1 MADESIWVLLI
12 EYLQGHWQLVLKL
25 TWQHIY
31 ISAITLAI
39 ALVICI
45 PLGIYLTKNERLTP
59 YAIGLANVGETIPS
73 LAFLAFLIPVVGIGN
88 KNAIIVLVIY
98 AILPILQNTYTGIK
112 SVPSSLVQAARGVG
126 MTEFQVLLWV
136 QIPIAKPVIIAGIRV
151 AAVWTI
157 GTATL
162 AAAIGGGG
170 LGKLIFSGLAAYRS
184 EITFAGAFPATI
196 LAIAVD
202 YGLKY
207 VQTVTSPEYRV
218 AKLNKEG
225 EVLSVKK
232 GF

>member
-1 MADESIWVLLI
+1 MVKESIWTLLVV
-12 EYLQGHWQLVLKL
+12 YLQENYPLVLKL

-31 ISAITLAI
+31 ISLITLAI

-59 YAIGLANVGETIPS
+59 YVIGLANVGETIPS

-98 AILPILQNTYTGIK
+98 ALLPILQNTYTGIK
-112 SVPSSLVQAARGVG
+112 SVPASLVQAARGVG

-136 QIPIAKPVIIAGIRV
+136 QLPIAKSVIIAGIRV

-170 LGKLIFSGLAAYRS
+170 LGKLIFSGLASYRS

-196 LAIAVD
+196 LAIVVD
-202 YGLKY
+202 YGLKHL
-207 VQTVTSPEYRV
+207 QTVTSPEYRV

-225 EVLSVKK
+225 
-232 GF
+232 GI

>member
-1 MADESIWVLLI
+1 MADESLWVLLI
-12 EYLQGHWQLVLKL
+12 EYLQEHWQLVLTL

-45 PLGIYLTKNERLTP
+45 PLGIYLTKNEKLTP
-59 YAIGLANVGETIPS
+59 YAIGIANIGETIPS

-136 QIPIAKPVIIAGIRV
+136 QLPIAKAVIIAGIRV

-170 LGKLIFSGLAAYRS
+170 LGKLIFSGLASYRS

-196 LAIAVD
+196 LAIVVD

-207 VQTVTSPEYRV
+207 AQTVTSPEHRV
-218 AKLNKEG
+218 ARLNKKG
-225 EVLSVKK
+225 EIEC
-232 GF
+232 

>member
-1 MADESIWVLLI
+1 MVKESIWTLLI
-12 EYLQGHWQLVLKL
+12 VYLQENYPLVLKL

-31 ISAITLAI
+31 ISLITLVI

-59 YAIGLANVGETIPS
+59 YVIGLANVGETIPS

-98 AILPILQNTYTGIK
+98 ALLPILQNTYTGIK
-112 SVPSSLVQAARGVG
+112 SVPASLVQAARGVG

-136 QIPIAKPVIIAGIRV
+136 QLPIAKSVIIAGIRV

-170 LGKLIFSGLAAYRS
+170 LGKLIFSGLASYRS

-196 LAIAVD
+196 LAIVVD
-202 YGLKY
+202 YGLKHL
-207 VQTVTSPEYRV
+207 QTVTSPEYRV

-225 EVLSVKK
+225 
-232 GF
+232 GI